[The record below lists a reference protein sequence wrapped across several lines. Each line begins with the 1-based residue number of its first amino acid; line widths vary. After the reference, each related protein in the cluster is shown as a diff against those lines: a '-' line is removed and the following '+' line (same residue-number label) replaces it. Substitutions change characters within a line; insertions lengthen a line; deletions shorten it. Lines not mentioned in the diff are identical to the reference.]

1 MDGTKN
7 GTRLRII
14 HFPSL
19 TSGNSYGLSRAE
31 RLLGMTSDVM
41 VFEASRYGYPADI
54 TIFSGKPHSLL
65 RWVFRFFTLS
75 VTLGKILFKYKIFH
89 INSSQSL
96 IDFPEFN
103 LHLLDLPLFRLRG
116 KLFVTFNGCDAR
128 QKYPT
133 IQRYRIS
140 ACQFDECYDGVCM
153 DGSHDERN
161 RTRIEKIDRYA
172 DGIFAVSPDLMA
184 FLPERTVFLPVTIA
198 TWDALDNRYPA
209 DIPERIVIAHAP
221 TDRGAKG
228 TPIILEALAEIK
240 ARYPDRVEILLIEGQ
255 SHQDTLKA
263 LARAH
268 LVIDQVLIGWYGAL
282 AVEAMKMGIPVMAY
296 IRPDDLVHLPP
307 EIAKACL
314 ASIITVDLDTLGSR
328 LIQIIND
335 PSILLH
341 YSEMGHQ
348 YVQNYHHPKK
358 VAQIT
363 VEAYRKASRGIRNP
377 GKVKGHSYDQN

>member
-1 MDGTKN
+1 MDGKE
-7 GTRLRII
+7 TRLEII

-31 RLLGMTSDVM
+31 RLLGVRSDVM

-54 TIFSGKPHSLL
+54 TIFAGKPHSRLG
-65 RWVFRFFTLS
+65 WVFRLFTLG
-75 VTLGKILFKYKIFH
+75 VTLGKTLYKHNIFH
-89 INSSQSL
+89 INSGQSL

-103 LHLLDLPLFRLRG
+103 LHLLDLPLYRLRG

-140 ACQFDECYDGVCM
+140 ACQFDQCYDGICM
-153 DGSHDERN
+153 DGSHDEQN

-184 FLPERTVFLPVTIA
+184 FLPERTIFLPVTIVS
-198 TWDALDNRYPA
+198 WNELENRYPA
-209 DIPERIVIAHAP
+209 EIPERIVIAHAP

-228 TPIILEALAEIK
+228 TPMILEALASIK
-240 ARYPDRVEILLIEGQ
+240 ELFGDRVEILLIENE
-255 SHQDTLKA
+255 SHQDALKA

-296 IRPDDLVHLPP
+296 IRPDDLVHLPQ
-307 EIAKACL
+307 EIAEACL
-314 ASIITVDLDTLGSR
+314 ASIITVDLDTLRSR
-328 LIQIIND
+328 LSEIMND
-335 PSILLH
+335 PNILLH
-341 YSEMGHQ
+341 YSEMGHR
-348 YVQNYHHPKK
+348 YVQNFHNPKK

-363 VEAYRKASRGIRNP
+363 VEAYRKAIRGSRNP
-377 GKVKGHSYDQN
+377 RKK